1 MKKALNAWSVN
12 GNDSFAEMF
21 ENVKA
26 AGFAAI
32 ELNLDN
38 VGHSAHSLTMET
50 TKEELE
56 SLIRVIREEIL
67 PRKR

>member
-12 GNDSFAEMF
+12 GNESFAEMF
-21 ENVKA
+21 ESLKT
-26 AGFAAI
+26 AGFAAV

-50 TKEELE
+50 NYHLLNQNYHVRLYNY
-56 SLIRVIREEIL
+56 S
-67 PRKR
+67 